1 MTLRRRFLMLLGAFA
16 LVSAAAGLWQLY
28 DNRSKTAA
36 AEWIHLTSQ
45 MAVTAQQISTHAAM
59 ERGLTAAI
67 LARPEKATQSMLAE
81 LERVRSLVDIRHQR
95 LTTITTELALLAP
108 EHPLFSALAR
118 VDKTREEMAHFRA
131 LTDAQ
136 LRGISNSLGTDQW
149 IALMTRQIEELQEL
163 IVVGTLPLSGN
174 IYTYAPAPV
183 ITDVLFTLAEQL
195 GRERALISTAIAR
208 GVALDSATQYML
220 MEYRIVTNHAR
231 RRIEAMLQYLPD
243 SPRLAAAQTAYWDN
257 LKHYSEIRAEVYE
270 QGVAERPYPV
280 SAETWYAEATRA
292 IDAVAELSSAMGAHF
307 GRDVNDLHQ
316 QAERTLSL
324 LAFIVCA
331 LALLFWQAVFT
342 LRKRVLQP
350 LKSLE
355 QATTRISAGDL
366 TQPMETGGADEL
378 GRLSQAFEHMR
389 QTLLADLERRE
400 ADALE
405 LRKLNTVI
413 KHSAS
418 AVCITDPQGIIQY
431 TNTCFVDITGHE
443 NGDALGRKAG
453 FWTSGLNAQAQYH
466 EMWETIQK
474 GQVWQGELINRHK
487 NGSLYWASVQITPVI
502 DEKGEITHF
511 IGVQHDISARR
522 RIEDRLAFLAS
533 YDELTG
539 LPNRNLLKE
548 KFEQASAEAQRSGTC
563 IALVSLGLGRF
574 KQINDS
580 LGRSAGD
587 ELLEKLSRR
596 LSQCATERDVVAR
609 HGGAEFMLMF
619 GGLDRAEDIQPI
631 LEHIVDILHVPVIVK
646 GEKLQPSVA
655 AGVSLLPADGND
667 FETLLHKAAIA
678 LHHAEAEGIPHCI
691 YTDALNRDSQE
702 RLSMENALR
711 LSLSRDEL
719 ELHYQPKVDLGS
731 GRMIAVEALARW
743 RHPVTREYVSP
754 ARFIPIAEESGLIQQ
769 LGAWAL
775 SKACRQNKAWQEAGL
790 RPIVVAVN
798 LSAAQLRQ
806 PDLVETVAAAL
817 EGSGL
822 SPDLLELELT
832 ESALMEDPDQANDT
846 LARLKQLGLHLA
858 IDDFGTGYSSLAYL
872 SKFPVD
878 QLKIDRSFVQDAL
891 SNPAAAAIASSVVGL
906 AHQMGLKVVAE
917 GVETEAQLAFL
928 LRQGCD
934 EMQGY
939 YYSKPLPADVLASLL
954 SSDPRLVRPDQ
965 GASRSLLIVDDEPAI
980 HAALARALED
990 SGYQIL
996 AAHSARAALELLA
1009 CHPVQVILSDE
1020 HMPDMNG
1027 IEFFARVKNLYPD
1040 TARIML
1046 SDYVDATTLIRAINE
1061 GTIYKFIA
1069 KPWNDHELCVHIRD
1083 AFASRLR
1090 SATSLRLLQARQG

>member
-1 MTLRRRFLMLLGAFA
+1 MLLGAFA
-16 LVSAAAGLWQLY
+16 LLSSAAGLWQLS
-28 DNRSKTAA
+28 DSRSKTVA
-36 AEWIHLTSQ
+36 AEWTHLTAQ
-45 MAVTAQQISTHAAM
+45 MTATAQQISTHAAM
-59 ERGLTAAI
+59 ERGLTAAV
-67 LARPEKATQSMLAE
+67 LARPEKATSTMLAE

-95 LTTITTELALLAP
+95 LTATATELALLAP
-108 EHPLFSALAR
+108 DHPMFTALAR
-118 VDKTREEMAHFRA
+118 ADQTRDEVMHFRT

-136 LRGISNSLGTDQW
+136 LRGAPTALGPDQW
-149 IALMTRQIEELQEL
+149 VALITRQIEEVQDL
-163 IVVGTLPLSGN
+163 IVAGTLPLPGN
-174 IYTYAPAPV
+174 IYTYASAPV
-183 ITDVLFTLAEQL
+183 ITDILFTLAEQL
-195 GRERALISTAIAR
+195 GRERALISTAIASGR
-208 GVALDSATQYML
+208 PLDGAAQHML
-220 MEYRIVTNHAR
+220 LEYRVVANHAR
-231 RRIEAMLQYLPD
+231 RRLETIFGYLPT
-243 SPRLAAAQTAYWDN
+243 SPELSAAQAAYRDN
-257 LKHYSEIRAEVYE
+257 LQRYGEIRAEVYAK
-270 QGVAERPYPV
+270 GVAELPYPV
-280 SAETWYAEATRA
+280 SAERWYAEATRG
-292 IDAVAELSSAMGAHF
+292 IDAIAGLSSAISAHF
-307 GRDVNDLHQ
+307 GHDVKDLRQ
-316 QAERTLSL
+316 QAELTLSL

-331 LALLFWQAVFT
+331 LTLLFWQAVFT
-342 LRKRVLQP
+342 LGKRVLQP
-350 LKSLE
+350 LQSLE
-355 QATTRISAGDL
+355 RAAARISAGDL
-366 TQPMETGGADEL
+366 TQPLETGAADEL
-378 GRLSQAFEHMR
+378 GRLSQTFEHMR
-389 QTLLADLERRE
+389 RTLLADLERRE

-413 KHSAS
+413 EHSAS
-418 AVCITDPQGIIQY
+418 AVCITDTQGVIQY
-431 TNTCFVDITGHE
+431 TNACFVDITGHE

-474 GQVWQGELINRHK
+474 GKVWQGELINRHK

-522 RIEDRLAFLAS
+522 RIEDRLAFLAN

-548 KFEQASAEAQRSGTC
+548 KFEQAGAEARRDGTC
-563 IALVSLGLGRF
+563 VALISLGLGRF

-587 ELLEKLSRR
+587 ELLEKLARR
-596 LSQCATERDVVAR
+596 LKQCTTERDVIAR

-619 GGLDRAEDIQPI
+619 AGLGRPEEIQPI
-631 LEHIVDILHVPVIVK
+631 LEHIIDIIRVPVIVK
-646 GEKLQPSVA
+646 GEKLQPSIA
-655 AGVSLLPADGND
+655 AGVSLLPDDGDN
-667 FETLLHKAAIA
+667 FETLLHKAAVA
-678 LHHAEAEGIPHCI
+678 LHHAEAQGITHSI

-702 RLSMENALR
+702 RLSLENALR
-711 LSLSRDEL
+711 LSLSRGEL

-743 RHPVTREYVSP
+743 RHPMTREYVSP

-775 SKACRQNKAWQEAGL
+775 SEACRQNKAWQEAGL

-798 LSAAQLRQ
+798 LSAAQLHQ

-832 ESALMEDPDQANDT
+832 ESALMEDPEQANDT

-891 SNPAAAAIASSVVGL
+891 SSPAAAAIASSVVGL
-906 AHQMGLKVVAE
+906 AHRMGLKVVAE

-939 YYSKPLPADVLASLL
+939 YYSKPLPADALASLL
-954 SSDPRLVRPDQ
+954 GSDQRLIRPDQ
-965 GASRSLLIVDDEPAI
+965 GATRSLLIVDDEPAI

-1009 CHPVQVILSDE
+1009 CHPVQVVVSDE

-1027 IEFFARVKNLYPD
+1027 IEFFARVKSLYPD

-1069 KPWNDHELCVHIRD
+1069 KPWNDHELRSHIRD

-1090 SATSLRLLQARQG
+1090 SAASLRLLKASGE